1 MSEPF
6 AGESANAGK
15 SILLVAFAFEPDSGS
30 ESANGW
36 NWGEG
41 LKRSGCRVKVVTQG
55 RLRPKILGKI
65 ARGETAFEPDD
76 FVFID
81 RPDTMAHHDSKTRFQ
96 LSYIAWQWRCRAV
109 VKELVRRQPFDV
121 IHNVTI
127 GGIRFPAF
135 CGGLAPLSVIGPVG
149 GGERAP
155 WPLIRPLGWRAIA
168 TELVRN
174 AAIAMTRIDPFLRL
188 TYRRYNMIYVKTH
201 ESRHVLPAGDRHKAR
216 QHFGCSLLPDRFAPP
231 KAEMKAE
238 TGGDSGAPLKLLF
251 SGRFL
256 YWKGGYYALTALARA
271 LEKGARARLQMIGSG
286 PQSEEWKNL
295 ADRLG
300 IAEHVDFIEWLS
312 QPDYLATLRSADA
325 LLFPSLHDSA
335 ANVIMEALA
344 NAQPVICLDLGGS
357 GIMIDSSCGFAVP
370 CRGRAAAEVIDGL
383 ADAIVTLDRDRPRL
397 RAMSRA
403 AHARAQ
409 DFASC
414 RITPDIYA
422 PATA

>member
-1 MSEPF
+1 MSVPF
-6 AGESANAGK
+6 TGESANSGK
-15 SILLVAFAFEPDSGS
+15 SVLLVAFACEPDSGS

-41 LKRSGCRVKVVTQG
+41 LKRSGCRVTVVTQG
-55 RLRPKILGKI
+55 RLRPKILDKI
-65 ARGETAFEPDD
+65 ERGETAFEPDD
-76 FVFID
+76 FVFIE

-109 VKELVRRQPFDV
+109 VKELVRRRPFDI

-155 WPLIRPLGWRAIA
+155 WPLIRPLGWKAIA
-168 TELVRN
+168 TELVRD

-188 TYRRYNMIYVKTH
+188 TYRRYNLIYVKTH

-216 QHFGCSLLPDRFAPP
+216 QHFGCSLPPDRIVP
-231 KAEMKAE
+231 MKAQ
-238 TGGDSGAPLKLLF
+238 TGGDAGAPLKLRF

-256 YWKGGYYALTALARA
+256 YWKGGHYALAALARA

-286 PQSEEWKNL
+286 PQSEEWKTL

-312 QPDYLATLRSADA
+312 QPDYMEVLRSSDA

-357 GIMIDSSCGFAVP
+357 GIMIDPSCGFAIP

-383 ADAIVTLDRDRPRL
+383 ADAIVTLDQDRPRL

-414 RITPDIYA
+414 RITPDLYTPA
-422 PATA
+422 PA